1 MLADVLHNLCAQVM
15 DVDQVMAADVDQVMV
30 ADVDQVMVAEEI
42 EMVLQEINTKKEEV
56 HVHHMDDKVVT
67 VERSGS
73 LTLKDKD

>member
-1 MLADVLHNLCAQVM
+1 MLADVLHNLCVQVM
-15 DVDQVMAADVDQVMV
+15 DVDQVMVADVDQVMV

-42 EMVLQEINTKKEEV
+42 EMVLQEISTKKEEA